1 MDDVTK
7 AYRRKRKAEVIEY
20 LQSEGKEELLRLK
33 SILNSADKRILQ
45 YCLNVIAD
53 PDSHNLFELLGL
65 KRFIRFMDKY
75 EFRISAVKA
84 VILVIESLRFP
95 SQKGLT
101 TLTLSSVQVFALA
114 FIYGFYKPD
123 GRRLIRNALLF
134 VPRKFGKT
142 TLVAGIAIYEL
153 LFGDADGQVYAC
165 ANSYQ
170 QAKIC
175 FDNIRNCL
183 KALDRTGNRFRV
195 NREVIFNDMKGRS
208 SFARCLASDPSTL
221 DGLSAS
227 CYILDEY
234 SQAKSAELRNVMS
247 TSTGIRQSPLEVII
261 TTASDVLDGPCVG
274 TLEAYQ
280 RILLEEAEDDSVFAL
295 IFIPDVDDNEANPR
309 TWRKVQPHIGVTIQE
324 DYYAEKWLKAQQSA
338 EDMLAFRT
346 KLLNVFAVNESKSWI
361 TGDEIRDL
369 YKPFTFEQLAQ
380 TDSTPP
386 FCAVSFDLSV
396 WDDFSAV
403 TYEIYRPASN
413 SFHFHTD
420 YYLPEG
426 SLEKHSR
433 VDLYKEWVRKGYL
446 NLLPGK
452 TINYELIVQDI
463 IKRNGQVLICS
474 IGYDPYH
481 SKTAVNML
489 QAYGAGNV
497 MHAVKQT
504 YGAFTGAV
512 ETLETMIKNKV
523 CTFTPNEI
531 TAWCFGNCQMD
542 EDKNG
547 NRKPIKKTHNEKID
561 GAITCLMCQ
570 DLFNNFKR

>member
-1 MDDVTK
+1 
-7 AYRRKRKAEVIEY
+7 
-20 LQSEGKEELLRLK
+20 
-33 SILNSADKRILQ
+33 
-45 YCLNVIAD
+45 
-53 PDSHNLFELLGL
+53 
-65 KRFIRFMDKY
+65 
-75 EFRISAVKA
+75 
-84 VILVIESLRFP
+84 
-95 SQKGLT
+95 
-101 TLTLSSVQVFALA
+101 
-114 FIYGFYKPD
+114 
-123 GRRLIRNALLF
+123 

-142 TLVAGIAIYEL
+142 TLVSGIAIYEL

-234 SQAKSAELRNVMS
+234 AQARSAELRNVMS
-247 TSTGIRQSPLEVII
+247 TSTGVRHSPLEVII

-280 RILLEEAEDDSVFAL
+280 RILLDEAEDDSVFAL
-295 IFIPDVDDNEANPR
+295 IFIPDVDDNEADPR

-346 KLLNVFAVNESKSWI
+346 KLLNIFAINESQAWI

-369 YKPFTFEQLAQ
+369 YKPFSFESLKT

-403 TYEIYRPASN
+403 TYEIYRPN
-413 SFHFHTD
+413 GTFHFHTD
-420 YYLPEG
+420 FYLPEG
-426 SLEKHSR
+426 SIEKHPR
-433 VDLYKEWVRKGYL
+433 AELYKEWVRKGYL
-446 NLLPGK
+446 NLLPGT

-463 IKRNGQVLICS
+463 IRRNGQVCIVS

-489 QAYGAGNV
+489 HAYGAGSV
-497 MHAVKQT
+497 MHPVKQT

-512 ETLETMIKNKV
+512 ETLELMVKEKT

-547 NRKPIKKTHNEKID
+547 NRKPIKRTHTEKID

>member
-7 AYRRKRKAEVIEY
+7 IYRRKRKADVVED
-20 LQSEGKEELLRLK
+20 LQHEGKGELLRLK
-33 SILNSADKRILQ
+33 SVLNQADKRIME
-45 YCLNVIAD
+45 YALNTISD
-53 PDSHNLFELLGL
+53 PDCHNLFELLIL
-65 KRFIRFMDKY
+65 ARFIRFMDKY
-75 EFRISAVKA
+75 EFRISAVQA
-84 VILVIESLRFP
+84 VIMVIESLRFP
-95 SQKGLT
+95 SQNGLT
-101 TLTLSSVQVFALA
+101 TLKLSPVQTFALA
-114 FIYGFYKPD
+114 FIYGFFRPD
-123 GRRLIRNALLF
+123 SRRLIRNAMLF

-142 TLVAGIAIYEL
+142 TLVSGIAIYEL

-195 NREVIFNDMKGRS
+195 NREVIYNDMKGRS

-234 SQAKSAELRNVMS
+234 AQARSAELRNVMA
-247 TSTGIRQSPLEVII
+247 TSTGIRTSPLELII
-261 TTASDVLDGPCVG
+261 TTASDVLDGPCTG
-274 TLEAYQ
+274 TLDAYQ
-280 RILLEEAEDDSVFAL
+280 RILLDEAEDDSVFAL
-295 IFIPDVDDNEANPR
+295 LLMPDVDDVESDPR
-309 TWRKVQPHIGVTIQE
+309 TWRKVQPHIGVTVQE
-324 DYYAEKWLKAQQSA
+324 DYYAEKWAKAQLSA

-346 KLLNVFAVNESKSWI
+346 KLLNIFAINESKAWI

-369 YKPFTFEQLAQ
+369 YKPFSFEQLAK

-386 FCAVSFDLSV
+386 YCTVSFDLSV

-403 TYEIYRPASN
+403 TYEIYRPN
-413 SFHFHTD
+413 GTFHFHTE

-426 SLEKHSR
+426 SLDRHQRAE
-433 VDLYKEWVRKGYL
+433 LYKEWVRKGYL
-446 NLLPGK
+446 NLLPGT
-452 TINYELIVQDI
+452 TINYELIIQDI
-463 IKRNGQVLICS
+463 IRRNGQVLIVS

-489 QAYGAGNV
+489 QAYGAGSV
-497 MHAVKQT
+497 MHPVKQT
-504 YGAFTGAV
+504 YGAFTASV
-512 ETLETMIKNKV
+512 ETLELMIKNKS

-547 NRKPIKKTHNEKID
+547 NRKPIKRAHTHKID